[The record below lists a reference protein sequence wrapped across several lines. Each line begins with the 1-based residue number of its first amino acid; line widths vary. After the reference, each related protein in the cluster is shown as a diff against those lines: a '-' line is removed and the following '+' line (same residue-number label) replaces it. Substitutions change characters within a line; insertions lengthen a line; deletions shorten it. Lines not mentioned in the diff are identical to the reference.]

1 MATHESLF
9 YHLKSNGHML
19 INGLYLFSSLMWM
32 KKATINVLKIT
43 IDF

>member
-1 MATHESLF
+1 MAAHESLF
-9 YHLKSNGHML
+9 SHLKSNSHML

-32 KKATINVLKIT
+32 KKVTINVLKII

>member
-1 MATHESLF
+1 MAAHESLF
-9 YHLKSNGHML
+9 YHLKSNSRML

-32 KKATINVLKIT
+32 KTVNVLKIT